1 MKSIKQLLDGNPSHV
16 PVCVAANETVIDA
29 LKLMAER
36 NIGSVLVM
44 DGDRFLGLFSE
55 RDFIRKVTLMD
66 RDPAKTRL
74 GEVIDEK
81 VFYVTPDYELDEVM
95 ALMTEKRMRHMP
107 VLDAQ
112 GKLVG
117 IVSIGDIV
125 KDIVSEQAFEIEQLE
140 RYITG

>member
-1 MKSIKQLLDGNPSHV
+1 MKSIKQLLDSNPSQV
-16 PVCVAANETVIDA
+16 PVCVAADETVIDA

-44 DGDRFLGLFSE
+44 DGDRFLGIFSE

-81 VFYVTPDYELDEVM
+81 VFYVTPDYKLDEVM

-125 KDIVSEQAFEIEQLE
+125 KDIISEQAFEIEQLE